1 MKIQINKNPQGWLN
15 NFKFAVCQFIDG
27 CVRLFSLGLLFT
39 DLPLIQAR
47 NSAKKY
53 FKK

>member
-1 MKIQINKNPQGWLN
+1 MKIQINKNPNGWFN
-15 NFKFAVCQFIDG
+15 NSEFAMCQFIDG

-39 DLPLIQAR
+39 DLPLNQTRKAA
-47 NSAKKY
+47 SKQ